1 MTAPDRSRRLSITLP
16 EDVAKVL
23 DDQPN
28 ASAYIAE
35 SLRMR
40 TRRETALRVVRDA
53 GYEITQEGVDRMRA
67 RLDEMAVRRRD
78 REQRHAA

>member
-1 MTAPDRSRRLSITLP
+1 MTAPERSRRLSITLP
-16 EDVAKVL
+16 EDVARVL

-40 TRRETALRVVRDA
+40 TRRESAVREVSQA
-53 GYEITQEGVDRMRA
+53 GYEISAQGVDRMRA
-67 RLDEMAVRRRD
+67 RLEAADARRRERRQD
-78 REQRHAA
+78 SVA